1 MEATLDIEYLKGL
14 GPDPTIKELALVSD
28 GVIQTFLFKSP
39 YPMNVHGSK
48 ENGLNWN
55 DGHIPS
61 HQLHTVLNKAVANFE
76 HLYAW
81 GSEKCDILN
90 LQLKKTHSRL

>member
-1 MEATLDIEYLKGL
+1 MIAR
-14 GPDPTIKELALVSD
+14 
-28 GVIQTFLFKSP
+28 
-39 YPMNVHGSK
+39 GSK

-55 DGHIPS
+55 NGHIS
-61 HQLHTVLNKAVANFE
+61 YEQIHRVLGEAVANFE

-90 LQLKKTHSRL
+90 NVLNRPIHNYEDLK